1 VVERDRAAV
10 DCLKRFH
17 GVDWSGSLL
26 YHLILNTGRRGGEP
40 AARLIVKAVS
50 PWPSMAARN

>member
-1 VVERDRAAV
+1 VAERDRAAA
-10 DCLKRFH
+10 DYLKRFH

-40 AARLIVKAVS
+40 ASRLIVKALACGS
-50 PWPSMAARN
+50 R